1 MDEELTNLLQ
11 EGFLNIREQKNE
23 ALETL
28 GIVSRIVTL
37 TMHSTS
43 REDVVQQILRILLEE
58 TRFDN
63 VSILLYD
70 SSSNCLRLKAA
81 AGVWDILAEQNQK
94 TFNKDLSFG
103 PGDSIAWQ
111 VFESQ
116 NPVFIPDC
124 SQYPIANGNNAVI
137 KPGCMACLPLMKEG
151 VLNLSAAQPREILPY
166 QRRELVILA
175 NIIAS
180 LLQSTTLK
188 QELENHRKNLE
199 KLVELRTRDVLAV
212 NENLK
217 STLSHLEAIVRNNP
231 EGICLLDCRDRVIM
245 ANPRFLFMLDAAPSD
260 IMGNTLEH
268 IFQNP
273 VHYQAIQEAMN
284 KKKSTRFSDIP
295 IITTGGQNIPI
306 DIFLH
311 PIADQA
317 QTDCNYM
324 VMLHDLTEQK
334 KMAEKLLQSEKLSA
348 LGAMAG
354 GIAHDFNNI
363 LTIIMGNAELLLK
376 ETMDPAARK
385 RLQNILTAATDG
397 AYIVRR
403 IQNYTRLHQK
413 DTFGQAYSDVN
424 AIIEDT
430 IHLLE
435 PKWKAEYERQG
446 IPFIVE
452 LNFSGVCAAAINPTD
467 LREVLINLFLNAIDA
482 MPKGGTLT
490 IHTECKGKVVII
502 EVTDTGIGIPDEL
515 KKRIFDPFFTTKGPQ
530 SSGLGLSVTY
540 GILTQAGGD
549 IQVRSKPGQ
558 GTTFTI
564 SLPAAI
570 DTVIPDTIKRLRAK
584 RQPQTPKDVTILTV
598 DDEPDIAEMLQ
609 MAIESLGYAAKAMT
623 DPRKAIQEIE
633 SGKYA
638 LLITDLGMPHLTGWD
653 LAKKAQEQGIPA
665 ILLTGWGYEYEGQDL
680 KAKGVNA
687 VISKPVKIDQ
697 LSDAIAMTL
706 TSPKDTP

>member
-1 MDEELTNLLQ
+1 MDEQLTNLLQ

-37 TMHSTS
+37 TMRSTS

-70 SSSNCLRLKAA
+70 QSANCLRLKAA

-103 PGDSIAWQ
+103 PGNSIAWQ
-111 VFESQ
+111 VFDSQ

-124 SQYPIANGNNAVI
+124 SKYPIANGNNAVI
-137 KPGCMACLPLMKEG
+137 KPGCLACLPLMKEG
-151 VLNLSAAQPREILPY
+151 VLNLSAGQPREILPY
-166 QRRELVILA
+166 QRRELVILS

-188 QELENHRKNLE
+188 QELEDHRKNLE

-231 EGICLLDCRDRVIM
+231 EGICLLNGQNRVIM

-260 IMGNTLEH
+260 IMNNTLER

-273 VHYQAIQEAMN
+273 VHYQAIQQAIN
-284 KKKSTRFSDIP
+284 KKESVRFSDIP
-295 IITTGGQNIPI
+295 VIKTDGQSISI

-334 KMAEKLLQSEKLSA
+334 KMAEKMLQSEKLSA

-376 ETMDPAARK
+376 EAMEPAVRK

-413 DTFGQAYSDVN
+413 DASSQAHSDVN

-430 IHLLE
+430 IRLLE
-435 PKWKAEYERQG
+435 PKWKAEYEKQG
-446 IPFIVE
+446 IPFVVE
-452 LNFSGVCAAAINPTD
+452 LNFSGMCTAAINPAD

-482 MPKGGTLT
+482 MPQGGTLT
-490 IHTECKGKVVII
+490 ISTALRENNIII
-502 EVTDTGIGIPDEL
+502 EITDTGTGIPDEL
-515 KKRIFDPFFTTKGPQ
+515 KRRIFDPFFTTKGPQ

-540 GILTQAGGD
+540 GIIMQVGGD
-549 IQVRSKPGQ
+549 IQVKSKLGQ

-564 SLPAAI
+564 SLPATMN
-570 DTVIPDTIKRLRAK
+570 TVTPNTLKGIKAK
-584 RQPQTPKDVTILTV
+584 HQPKEGVTILTV
-598 DDEPDIAEMLQ
+598 DDEPDIAEMIQ
-609 MAIESLGYAAKAMT
+609 MAVESLGYAARAIT
-623 DPRKAIQEIE
+623 DPRKAIAEIE
-633 SGKYA
+633 SGEYA

-653 LAKKAQEQGIPA
+653 LAKKAKEQGIPA

-680 KAKGVNA
+680 KAKGVEA

-697 LSDAIAMTL
+697 LSDAIAITL
-706 TSPKDTP
+706 TTPKGTP

>member
-1 MDEELTNLLQ
+1 MDEQLTNLLQ

-23 ALETL
+23 AMETL
-28 GIVSRIVTL
+28 GIVSRIVAIT
-37 TMHSTS
+37 THSTS

-70 SSSNCLRLKAA
+70 QSDNLLRLKAA

-103 PGDSIAWQ
+103 PGNSIAWQ

-137 KPGCMACLPLMKEG
+137 KPGCLACLPLMKEG
-151 VLNLSAAQPREILPY
+151 VLNLSAGRPREILPY

-175 NIIAS
+175 NIIAN
-180 LLQSTTLK
+180 LLSSTTLK
-188 QELENHRKNLE
+188 QELEDYRKRLE
-199 KLVELRTRDVLAV
+199 KLVERRTQDVLAI

-231 EGICLLDCRDRVIM
+231 EGICLLDNQNRVIM
-245 ANPRFLFMLDAAPSD
+245 ANPHFLFMLDAAPSD
-260 IMGNTLEH
+260 IINNTLEH

-273 VHYQAIQEAMN
+273 AHYHAIQQTIS
-284 KKKSTRFSDIP
+284 KKESVRFSDIP
-295 IITTGGQNIPI
+295 VMKTTGQGIFI

-311 PIADQA
+311 PIAESA
-317 QTDCNYM
+317 QTECNYM

-334 KMAEKLLQSEKLSA
+334 KMAEKMLQSEKLSA

-354 GIAHDFNNI
+354 RIAHDFNNI
-363 LTIIMGNAELLLK
+363 LTIIMGNTELLLK
-376 ETMDPAARK
+376 ETIDPATRK
-385 RLQNILTAATDG
+385 RLENILTAATDG

-403 IQNYTRLHQK
+403 IQNYTKLHQK
-413 DTFGQAYSDVN
+413 DTSSRAHSNVN
-424 AIIEDT
+424 AIIENT
-430 IHLLE
+430 IRMLE
-435 PKWKAEYERQG
+435 PKWKAEYEKQS
-446 IPFIVE
+446 IPFVVE
-452 LNFSGVCAAAINPTD
+452 LNFSDICEAAINPTD
-467 LREVLINLFLNAIDA
+467 LREVLINLLLNAIDA
-482 MPKGGTLT
+482 MPQGGTLT
-490 IHTECKGKVVII
+490 ISTALRENNIII
-502 EVTDTGIGIPDEL
+502 EITDTGTGIPDEL

-540 GILTQAGGD
+540 SVIVQAGGD
-549 IQVRSKPGQ
+549 IQVQSKLGR

-564 SLPAAI
+564 SLPSATNIAA
-570 DTVIPDTIKRLRAK
+570 TN
-584 RQPQTPKDVTILTV
+584 TPKVIKAKHQPKEGVTILAV
-598 DDEPDIAEMLQ
+598 DDEPDIAKMLS
-609 MAIESLGYAAKAMT
+609 MAIESLGYSAKTVT
-623 DPRKAIQEIE
+623 DPRKAIAEIA
-633 SGKYA
+633 SGKYT

-653 LAKKAQEQGIPA
+653 LTKKAQEHGIPA

-680 KAKGVNA
+680 RAKGVEI
-687 VISKPVKIDQ
+687 VLSKPVKLDQ
-697 LSDAIAMTL
+697 LSDAIAMIL
-706 TSPKDTP
+706 RSSKDTP